1 MKRTNS
7 LTAFVTANRP
17 LLVLWVLLLAGCVL
31 GIVLYGSSKDALP
44 ELLSSWVKPTMVTDN
59 FQDMLQQIAASCF
72 QALALLL
79 VLFIGGLSACG
90 MPVACAVPLFW
101 GMGLGMTLG
110 YYYALGGHGVL
121 FSALLVLP
129 HSLIEG
135 VAILLGSAQSLQLSW
150 QLSRQLLPHS
160 AHCGGLWQPFRAYC
174 IRFCAFFLVPVFAG
188 LLDVG
193 MRFLFLR
200 FFPTFTG

>member
-7 LTAFVTANRP
+7 LTAFVTANRSQ
-17 LLVLWVLLLAGCVL
+17 LVLWVVLLVGCVL
-31 GIVLYGSSKDALP
+31 GMVLYGGAKDALP
-44 ELLSSWVKPTMVTDN
+44 NRLALWVKPMVVTGN
-59 FQDMLQQIAASCF
+59 FQDMIRQIVASCF

-79 VLFIGGLSACG
+79 VLFMGGLSAYG
-90 MPVACAVPLFW
+90 MPIACVVPLFW

-110 YYYALGGHGVL
+110 YYYTQGGSGVL

-129 HSLIEG
+129 HSLVEG
-135 VAILLGSAQSLQLSW
+135 IAILLGSAQSLQLSW

-174 IRFCAFFLVPVFAG
+174 IRFCAFSLIPVFAG
-188 LLDVG
+188 LMDVG

-200 FFPTFTG
+200 FFPAFAG